1 MYYLGGRDGHRTY
14 RKKRSISMEE
24 QVRVSFKSSTI
35 ILLAA
40 AFPVATWA
48 ANVTGS
54 PTLAANTALS
64 LDTGATSAS
73 GGDFLWSG
81 TTIAPQGKAGA
92 YDLGSSLAFSSVTQT
107 ILSSFPTALFS
118 SSVLKPAIN
127 DVIAFKTNGGNLAA
141 VQVTAISG
149 TSLSIQFITFVLP
162 PGPPIITAVEN
173 NYSFLPAGFPNSGIA
188 PSTLFVV
195 IGTGLS
201 DPTKTVA
208 LQDSTQGLPSTLN
221 GTSVKVT
228 VGGTTVTPAFY
239 YAISTALAL
248 VLPANT
254 PVGTAQ
260 ITVSYNNQSSSAFSF
275 KVVQTAPG
283 FAPYALNPATY
294 GYYSYGNSIP
304 PGTTVILYGS
314 GLGADP
320 ATDNTYVGAAFSINS
335 LAHIYVGGVDAPIQ
349 YQGSFDYP
357 GLNQINV
364 TIPTNAPTG
373 CNVPLVGLTTG
384 GLPTNFITIPI
395 GNGPCSDPAFGLSGS
410 VLQSL
415 SGQATVKSGIVGI
428 TQSTIQNIGA
438 AGSTTTA
445 GAFASFQSY
454 TGSSFG
460 SGSSTVSVGGCSV
473 TQTLT
478 SSSVVTVAG
487 LDAGTVSLAGPG
499 ANLSL
504 MSIPTVPGF
513 YSAQLTGPISS
524 GGGTFTFSGTGGTTA
539 GASVGAFKT
548 TIVFPIP
555 LLAWTN
561 QSAAATITRA
571 NGLSVAWTGGASGT
585 IVTITGSSA
594 SNGAVGAF
602 TCVAPVGAGQFTV
615 PAYVLSALPAG
626 TGTVVVANNTGYQ
639 QFTATGLDIG
649 FAEGYIS
656 FGVNSTYN

>member
-1 MYYLGGRDGHRTY
+1 MRILLKTT
-14 RKKRSISMEE
+14 
-24 QVRVSFKSSTI
+24 TI

-40 AFPVATWA
+40 AFPAASWA
-48 ANVTGS
+48 ANLTGS

-64 LDTGATSAS
+64 LDTGTTSSS

-81 TTIAPQGKAGA
+81 ATIAPQGKASA
-92 YDLGSSLAFSSVTQT
+92 YNLHSLLAFGSVTQT
-107 ILSSFPTALFS
+107 ILSAFPASLFS
-118 SSVLKPAIN
+118 SSAFTPALN

-141 VQVTAISG
+141 VQVTAIG
-149 TSLSIQFITFVLP
+149 GASLTVQFITFVLP

-195 IGTGLS
+195 LGTGLS
-201 DPTKTVA
+201 DPTKSAV
-208 LQDSTQGLPSTLN
+208 LQDSTQGLPTTLN

-228 VGGTTVTPAFY
+228 VGGATVTPAFY

-260 ITVSYNNQSSSAFSF
+260 ITVSYNNQSSTAFSF

-283 FAPYALNPATY
+283 LAPYALNPATY

-320 ATDNTYVGAAFSINS
+320 ATDTNYVGAVFNINS
-335 LAHIYVGGVDAPIQ
+335 LAHIYVGGVDAAIQ

-364 TIPTNAPTG
+364 TIPANAPTG

-384 GLPTNFITIPI
+384 GLPTNFITLPI
-395 GNGPCSDPAFGLSGS
+395 GNGPCSDPSFGLSGS
-410 VLQSL
+410 VLQTL
-415 SGQATVKSGIVGI
+415 GGQQTVKSGFVGI
-428 TQSTIQNIGA
+428 TQSTTPNIGA
-438 AGSTTTA
+438 SGSTTTA

-460 SGSSTVSVGGCSV
+460 SGAATVSVGGCSV
-473 TQTLT
+473 TQALNSAGASGSTT
-478 SSSVVTVAG
+478 G
-487 LDAGTVSLAGPG
+487 LDPGTVSLAGPG
-499 ANLSL
+499 ANINL

-513 YSAQLTGPISS
+513 YTAQLSGPISS
-524 GGGTFTFSGTGGTTA
+524 GGGTFTFSGTGGTTS

-548 TIVFPIP
+548 TLVFPIP

-561 QSAAATITRA
+561 QNAAAAITRSA
-571 NGLSVAWTGGASGT
+571 GLSVTWTGGASGT
-585 IVTITGSSA
+585 IVTITGSSV

-626 TGTVVVANNTGYQ
+626 TGTVAVANNTGYQ